1 MKKNIKNIKN
11 IYYICY
17 IILLVCMIIS
27 LCACGKNSADSENE
41 SGENAAAENENVTE
55 ENADVNP
62 DGEPAE
68 TVNEDLKFRLDSYES
83 FLDEYINFLNQYPT
97 AGDTE
102 AMLAGASDYTARYND
117 IVARLD
123 EIDIS
128 GMSNADLEYY
138 IAVNARLTEKF
149 NAIAAK
155 MNEMAA
161 LK

>member
-1 MKKNIKNIKN
+1 MKKNIKN

-17 IILLVCMIIS
+17 IILLVCMTVS
-27 LCACGKNSADSENE
+27 LCACGKNSADDSEAE
-41 SGENAAAENENVTE
+41 ENAAAENENVTE

-62 DGEPAE
+62 TEEAEE

>member
-1 MKKNIKNIKN
+1 MKKNIKN

-17 IILLVCMIIS
+17 IILLVCMTVS

-62 DGEPAE
+62 TEEAEE

-102 AMLAGASDYTARYND
+102 TMLAGASDYTARYND

-138 IAVNARLTEKF
+138 IAINARLTEKF

>member
-17 IILLVCMIIS
+17 ITLLVCMIIS
-27 LCACGKNSADSENE
+27 LCACGKNAADNENE
-41 SGENAAAENENVTE
+41 SGENADI
-55 ENADVNP
+55 NADVNP

-102 AMLAGASDYTARYND
+102 TMLAGASDYTARYND